1 MENSLQNKKILV
13 FKVFRYIIFYPFDL
27 LLILIFLTVNSFYW
41 LTRIKADNETYIINL
56 YKYLIN
62 SAPLASEVQFYL
74 KKLDSGEISRTSLIF
89 SFLMIP
95 AEIERKLF
103 KTTGINSHH
112 LARLTLVREHLS
124 PAKVILDLGGAAG
137 HLVEGSLLAMG
148 YPSIPDQIH
157 IIDLP
162 PEQRMFG
169 SSDTLHTNEVTT
181 PQGTKVTYYYQ
192 SMTDLSNFE
201 NEIMDL
207 VWSGQSIEHITENE
221 SEKVFT
227 EVHRVLK
234 KGGYFCL
241 DTPNRKLTRLQVR
254 IGFVHPE
261 HKLEYCPED
270 LINNLEKFGFKVVDK
285 KAVSPMPFSLRTG
298 RFSRL
303 ELIDAVGL
311 SEYPD
316 EGYSFY
322 LKCQKI

>member
-1 MENSLQNKKILV
+1 MKNTLQNKKILL
-13 FKVFRYIIFYPFDL
+13 FKVFRYVIFYPFDL
-27 LLILIFLTVNSFYW
+27 FLVLIFLMVNSFYW
-41 LTRIKADNETYIINL
+41 LTRIKADNEKYIINF
-56 YKYLIN
+56 YKYFIN
-62 SAPLASEVQFYL
+62 SPPLDSEVQFYL
-74 KKLDSGEISRTSLIF
+74 KKLDSGEITRTSLIF

-95 AEIERKLF
+95 AEIEKKIF
-103 KTTGINSHH
+103 KTTGISSHH
-112 LARLTLVREHLS
+112 LARLTLVQKNLP

-148 YPSIPDQIH
+148 YPSIPDQVH

-169 SSDTLHTNEVTT
+169 SAILPTNEVTT
-181 PQGTKVTYYYQ
+181 PQGTKITYYYQ

-207 VWSGQSIEHITENE
+207 VWSGQSIEHITEHE

-234 KGGYFCL
+234 NGGYFCL

-261 HKLEYCPED
+261 HKLEYDPEH
-270 LINNLEKFGFKVVDK
+270 LINNIEKFGFKVVDK

>member
-1 MENSLQNKKILV
+1 MENSLQKKKLLA
-13 FKVFRYIIFYPFDL
+13 FKVFRYVIFYPFDL
-27 LLILIFLTVNSFYW
+27 LLISIFLTVNSFYQ
-41 LTRIKADNETYIINL
+41 LTKIKVNNEKYIINL

-62 SAPLASEVQFYL
+62 SPPVDEEVKFYL
-74 KKLDSGEISRTSLIF
+74 KKLDSGEITRTSLIF

-95 AEIERKLF
+95 AETERKLF
-103 KTTGINSHH
+103 KTNGILSHH
-112 LARLTLVREHLS
+112 LARLTLVREHLP
-124 PAKVILDLGGAAG
+124 PAKTILDLGGAAG
-137 HLVEGSLLAMG
+137 HLIEGSLLAMG
-148 YPSIPDQIH
+148 YPSIPDRVH

-162 PEQRMFG
+162 PEQRMFA
-169 SSDTLHTNEVTT
+169 SAILPTNEVTT

-201 NEIMDL
+201 NEIIDL
-207 VWSGQSIEHITENE
+207 VWSGQSIEHITESE
-221 SEKVFT
+221 AEKVYM

-234 KGGYFCL
+234 PGGYFCL

-254 IGFVHPE
+254 MGFVHPE
-261 HKLEYCPED
+261 HKIEYCPEE
-270 LINNLEKFGFKVVDK
+270 LINNIEKFGFKVVDK
-285 KAVSPMPFSLRTG
+285 KAVSPMPFSLKTG

-311 SEYPD
+311 SEHPD

>member
-1 MENSLQNKKILV
+1 MENSLRNKKLLA
-13 FKVFRYIIFYPFDL
+13 FKVFRYVIFYPFDL
-27 LLILIFLTVNSFYW
+27 LLISIFLTVNSFYQ
-41 LTRIKADNETYIINL
+41 LTKIKVNNENYIINL

-62 SAPLASEVQFYL
+62 SPSLDEEVQFYL
-74 KKLDSGEISRTSLIF
+74 EKLDSGEITRTSLVF

-95 AEIERKLF
+95 AETERKLF
-103 KTTGINSHH
+103 KTNGILSHH
-112 LARLTLVREHLS
+112 LARLTLVREHLP

-137 HLVEGSLLAMG
+137 HLIEGSLLAMG
-148 YPSIPDQIH
+148 YPSIPDRVH

-169 SSDTLHTNEVTT
+169 SAILSTNEVTT

-201 NEIMDL
+201 NEIIDL

-221 SEKVFT
+221 AEKVFM

-234 KGGYFCL
+234 PGGYFCL

-254 IGFVHPE
+254 MGFVHPE
-261 HKLEYCPED
+261 HKIEYCPED
-270 LINNLEKFGFKVVDK
+270 LINDIEKFGFKVVDK
-285 KAVSPMPFSLRTG
+285 KAVSPMPFSLRRG

-311 SEYPD
+311 SESAD
-316 EGYSFY
+316 EGYSIY